1 MTYQEIATA
10 TASHQLPMA
19 ATNEHGENVTIEHRH
34 FENKRCFKLTTAQH
48 NGWTRYN
55 MIFENGNREEFY
67 RLS

>member
-10 TASHQLPMA
+10 TASHQLPIA

-48 NGWTRYN
+48 NGWCRIDCIYDDGLLETT
-55 MIFENGNREEFY
+55 Y
-67 RLS
+67 RR